1 VLSTGPASARIARVL
16 FSSESGAQTVALG
29 LLMALRWRNVELF
42 DSFFLSLLW
51 FEGEIEKLYKLDD

>member
-1 VLSTGPASARIARVL
+1 
-16 FSSESGAQTVALG
+16 VALG